1 MTDRT
6 RGTPEPPPAGSRSLF
21 RLTRDL
27 LNGAVDL
34 VRQEADLARIDVVEN
49 VRNLGRVGG
58 LAAIGGV
65 TAAVGV
71 VIFVEFLVI
80 GLGVLL
86 GGAYWLSSLI
96 VAVALIAG
104 GAGTAYL
111 GVRRLERARL
121 APTRTLK
128 AASETRRWIGDELG
142 DVSAVVIGGRK
153 SAELSRPTRLEGAG
167 VGAGHEPR
175 QPFEETAAAEAKFG
189 RRPLTDPLYRR
200 VFHEV
205 REDDILG
212 QAAKVAYFMFTSL
225 PPALLV
231 IFALTSIFG
240 GDPLANFITGRLDA
254 LLPGS
259 TDDPNSA
266 AAFVASFIN
275 DVVTETAP
283 APLSIGLV
291 LGLWAASAVFSA
303 LTNAL
308 NQVFDVTEDRS
319 WLRRKGVALGVMAG
333 FLILFLGGS
342 VSLIAGPQISDVLGL
357 GAPTDVAWN
366 VLQWP
371 LGYIFVTCGL
381 FLIYNFLP
389 NCDLSDFRLQLLKGS
404 AIATALW
411 IVATAGFRIYIA
423 NFGSFGETYG
433 FVGAILVLLL
443 WMYIT
448 AIVIL
453 VGGEFGSELA
463 RGDR

>member
-1 MTDRT
+1 MTDRN

-27 LNGAVDL
+27 LNGVVDL
-34 VRQEADLARIDVVEN
+34 VRQEADLARIEVVEN
-49 VRNLGRVGG
+49 IRNLGRVGG

-65 TAAVGV
+65 TAVVGV

-96 VAVALIAG
+96 VAVGLIGG

-121 APTRTLK
+121 APTRTLT
-128 AASETRRWIGDELG
+128 AASETRRWIGEELG
-142 DVSAVVIGGRK
+142 DVSAAVIGGRK
-153 SAELSRPTRLEGAG
+153 SADLSRPSRLDGPTVG
-167 VGAGHEPR
+167 VDEPR
-175 QPFEETAAAEAKFG
+175 QPFEETAAAEARFG
-189 RRPLTDPLYRR
+189 RRPLTEPLHRR

-205 REDDILG
+205 ADDDILG

-240 GDPLANFITGRLDA
+240 GEPLAESIARRMDA

-259 TDDPNSA
+259 IDDPNSA
-266 AAFVASFIN
+266 AAFVATFIN

-283 APLSIGLV
+283 APLSIGLI
-291 LGLWAASAVFSA
+291 LGLWAASAVFTA
-303 LTNAL
+303 LANAL

-319 WLRRKGVALGVMAG
+319 WLKRRVVALGVMTG

-342 VSLIAGPQISDVLGL
+342 ISLIAGPQISAALDLG
-357 GAPTDVAWN
+357 GATDLAWD

-371 LGYIFVTCGL
+371 LGFVFVTSGL

-389 NCDLSDFRLQLLKGS
+389 NCDLSEFRIQLLKGS
-404 AIATALW
+404 AIATGLW
-411 IVATAGFRIYIA
+411 LVATLGFRIYIA
-423 NFGSFGETYG
+423 NFGSYGETYG

-443 WMYIT
+443 WMYLT

-453 VGGEFGSELA
+453 VGGEVASELA
-463 RGDR
+463 RTER